1 MSTIGESAYDLYASY
16 STAATYG
23 TNLTAS
29 VSTLSESA
37 DTSFTDMMEAE
48 LAEEAVAGAD
58 TSVVDDSEDTDAEDG
73 DSDDS
78 VEDSNGTTANDNYY
92 RPDIESDD
100 GPKDELSFSDML
112 QLMIAQFQNQT
123 IDDTAS
129 TTDMMN
135 QLTQMTTMQAM
146 TSMET
151 SITEMTATNAM
162 LYNAQLVGQ
171 EVTVAYYDDQGN
183 FIEETGTVA
192 ASGYYDGVPVIFFE
206 GQTSFHLVSSIM
218 AIGVLP
224 SEKPEVEGDGD
235 TEDEDL
241 TVDPDVDVD
250 VDTDG
255 SDADVD
261 STTGTDTDS
270 GTDSDSSDSGSDEV
284 LLTNIDYANMTAE
297 ELLAAA
303 ASALG

>member
-16 STAATYG
+16 STAATYS
-23 TNLTAS
+23 TANTAS
-29 VSTLSESA
+29 TSTLSEST
-37 DTSFTDMMEAE
+37 DTSFTDLMEAE
-48 LAEEAVAGAD
+48 LEEEAVAGAD
-58 TSVVDDSEDTDAEDG
+58 TSVVDDSEDTDTDSDA
-73 DSDDS
+73 SDDS
-78 VEDSNGTTANDNYY
+78 VEDSSGTTANDSYY
-92 RPDIESDD
+92 RPDTNVDNSA
-100 GPKDELSFSDML
+100 KDELSFSDML
-112 QLMIAQFQNQT
+112 QLMIIQFQNQT

-146 TSMET
+146 SSMEA

-171 EVTVAYYDDQGN
+171 EVTVAYYDSQGN
-183 FIEETGTVA
+183 FVEETGTVA

-224 SEKPEVEGDGD
+224 SEKPEPEVDGDG
-235 TEDEDL
+235 EDEDL
-241 TVDPDVDVD
+241 TVDPDTDVD
-250 VDTDG
+250 VDTNG
-255 SDADVD
+255 TDADVD

-270 GTDSDSSDSGSDEV
+270 GTDSSTEGSDEV